1 MASLQETV
9 GQFLSKKRIAVAGV
23 ARDGRAVGN
32 ILSKK
37 FRDAGY
43 EVFPV
48 NPKAAE
54 IDGARC
60 YPDLRSIPGGVE
72 AVMIAT
78 HPAVTGQVVRE
89 CVDLGIR
96 LVWMHRSFGAGSVS
110 RDAVDYGRQHGLTV
124 IDGACPMM
132 FVEPVDV
139 GHKCFRW
146 VLKWTGGLPKDA

>member
-1 MASLQETV
+1 MASLAEGV

-32 ILSKK
+32 VLCKK

-48 NPKAAE
+48 NPKASE
-54 IDGARC
+54 IDGVRC

-78 HPAVTGQVVRE
+78 HPSVTGQIVRE
-89 CVDLGIR
+89 CADLGIR
-96 LVWMHRSFGAGSVS
+96 LVWMHRLMGAGSVS
-110 RDAVDYGRQHGLTV
+110 REAVEDGRRRGLTV

-132 FVEPVDV
+132 YVKPVDV
-139 GHKCFRW
+139 GHRCFRW
-146 VLKWTGGLPKDA
+146 ILNWTGGLPRSV

>member
-1 MASLQETV
+1 MSSLQDV
-9 GQFLSKKRIAVAGV
+9 VQQFLSTKRIAVAGA

-32 ILSKK
+32 ILCKK

-48 NPKAAE
+48 NPKADE

-72 AVMIAT
+72 AVLIAT

-89 CVDLGIR
+89 CADLGIR
-96 LVWMHRSFGAGSVS
+96 LVWIHRLLGTGSVS
-110 RDAVDYGRQHGLTV
+110 REAVEDGRRRGLTV

-132 FVEPVDV
+132 FVEPVDI

-146 VLKWTGGLPKDA
+146 MLKWTGRLPTGV